1 MFPQPHYDFSRPQ
14 QEELMQKPPRNTR
27 KSAQSS
33 RSGEAQTEQ
42 LNADFDGTLA
52 GPTPDEAARI
62 ADLHDLDIL
71 DSPAEAE
78 FDDLVNTASLI
89 AGTQMAM
96 LSLVDSDRQWFKARS
111 GIEATETPRDTSFCG
126 HAIQDPNNPFVIEDT
141 STDPRFAKNPF
152 VIGKPNIGFY
162 AGVPIVTADG
172 HAIGTICVADTKPGD
187 ITPDQLEALKGISR
201 QAAALLELRRR
212 TKTLSTVLERER
224 DKAAEYLEW
233 QRTHDDLTA
242 LPTRE
247 LLERRINQMADA
259 AQLNG
264 RVPVMSVVTIKAS
277 GFAYINSV
285 HGREA
290 GDMTM
295 RELAWVLAECL
306 PADALLARLNGSTFA
321 ALVPDADLS
330 LAGAIAG
337 AIHLRLSEPIHGETA
352 QPMVVDAVIGS
363 ASSGPGCAISP
374 NNLLNAAEAAAA
386 EAKVLGPSSTVA
398 AGADTG
404 SAQARDGRMKTAL
417 AAAIRS
423 EALTVAY
430 MPLIRI
436 ADQAVTG
443 YEALARWRD
452 PDFGQVSPE
461 EFIALAEQQG
471 MVTAIDSF
479 VLRTALDDFASGRLD
494 APSVTVNVS
503 PRGIDETLAGRV
515 SAALEQA
522 GVAPSCLTIE
532 ITERAGLC
540 DSPDICSALIA
551 VQQLGVK
558 VALDDFGAGVTS
570 LAHLRSLPI
579 THLKIDR
586 SLVSDLVGP
595 DAERARMV
603 IEAIAT
609 MATNLDLEILGEGVE
624 CRAQAEALQ
633 AAGVKFAQGMLFG
646 GPKPLNRTEFSE

>member
-1 MFPQPHYDFSRPQ
+1 MHEPQ
-14 QEELMQKPPRNTR
+14 QNTR
-27 KSAQSS
+27 KSQQFDQSGKAQ
-33 RSGEAQTEQ
+33 ADHQ
-42 LNADFDGTLA
+42 NAAPHGALA
-52 GPTPDEAARI
+52 GPTPDEEARI
-62 ADLHDLDIL
+62 ADLRDLNIL

-96 LSLVDSDRQWFKARS
+96 LSLIDSDRQWFKARS

-126 HAIQDPNNPFVIEDT
+126 HAIQDPNHPFIVEDT
-141 STDPRFAKNPF
+141 SLDPRFANNPF
-152 VIGKPNIGFY
+152 VTGDPKIGFY
-162 AGVPIVTADG
+162 AGVPIVTANG

-187 ITPDQLEALKGISR
+187 ISPDQLEALKGISR

-224 DKAAEYLEW
+224 NKAAEYLEW

-264 RVPVMSVVTIKAS
+264 RIPVMSVVTIKAS

-290 GDMTM
+290 GDMTL

-321 ALVPDADLS
+321 ALVPDADLN

-337 AIHLRLSEPIHGETA
+337 AIHLRLSEPVHGETNE
-352 QPMVVDAVIGS
+352 PMIIDAVIGS

-374 NNLLNAAEAAAA
+374 NDLLAASESAAA
-386 EAKVLGPSSTVA
+386 EAKVLGPNSTVA

-404 SAQARDGRMKTAL
+404 TAQARDGRMKTAL

-430 MPLIRI
+430 MPLVRM
-436 ADQAVTG
+436 ADEAVSG

-461 EFIALAEQQG
+461 EFIALAEQHG
-471 MVTAIDSF
+471 MVASIDAF
-479 VLRTALDDFASGRLD
+479 VLRIALADFASGALD
-494 APSVTVNVS
+494 APTVTVNVS
-503 PRGIDETLAGRV
+503 PRGIDATLADRIA
-515 SAALEQA
+515 AALDEA
-522 GVAPSCLTIE
+522 GVSPNCLNIE

-540 DSPDICSALIA
+540 DSPEICAALKA

-609 MATNLDLEILGEGVE
+609 MATNLGLEILGEGVE
-624 CRAQAEALQ
+624 FRAQADALQ
-633 AAGVKFAQGMLFG
+633 AAGVKFAQGMLYG
-646 GPKPLNRTEFSE
+646 APKPLNQREFSE

>member
-1 MFPQPHYDFSRPQ
+1 
-14 QEELMQKPPRNTR
+14 
-27 KSAQSS
+27 
-33 RSGEAQTEQ
+33 
-42 LNADFDGTLA
+42 
-52 GPTPDEAARI
+52 
-62 ADLHDLDIL
+62 
-71 DSPAEAE
+71 
-78 FDDLVNTASLI
+78 
-89 AGTQMAM
+89 MAM
-96 LSLVDSDRQWFKARS
+96 LSLIDSDRQWFKARS

-126 HAIQDPNNPFVIEDT
+126 HAIQDPNHPFIVEDT
-141 STDPRFAKNPF
+141 SLDPRFANNPF
-152 VIGKPNIGFY
+152 VTGDPKIGFY
-162 AGVPIVTADG
+162 AGVPIVTANG

-224 DKAAEYLEW
+224 NKAAEYLEW

-264 RVPVMSVVTIKAS
+264 RIPVMSVVTIKAS
-277 GFAYINSV
+277 GMAYINSV

-290 GDMTM
+290 GDMTL

-306 PADALLARLNGSTFA
+306 PADALLSRLNGSTFA

-337 AIHLRLSEPIHGETA
+337 AIHLRLGQPIHGETA
-352 QPMVVDAVIGS
+352 HPMVIDAVIGS

-374 NNLLNAAEAAAA
+374 NDLLAASESAAA
-386 EAKVLGPSSTVA
+386 EAKVLGPNSTVA

-404 SAQARDGRMKTAL
+404 TAQARDGRMKTAL

-430 MPLIRI
+430 MPLVRM
-436 ADQAVTG
+436 ADEAVSG

-461 EFIALAEQQG
+461 EFIALAEQHG
-471 MVTAIDSF
+471 MVASIDAF
-479 VLRTALDDFASGRLD
+479 VLRTALADFASGALD
-494 APSVTVNVS
+494 APTVTVNVS
-503 PRGIDETLAGRV
+503 PRGIDATLADRIA
-515 SAALEQA
+515 AALDEA
-522 GVAPSCLTIE
+522 GVSPNCLNIE

-540 DSPDICSALIA
+540 DSPEICAALKA

-609 MATNLDLEILGEGVE
+609 MATNLGLEILGEGVE
-624 CRAQAEALQ
+624 FRAQADALQ
-633 AAGVKFAQGMLFG
+633 AAGVKFAQGMLYG
-646 GPKPLNRTEFSE
+646 APKPLNQREFSE